1 MGTVDMQKLAESI
14 QYGLNYCRVLS
25 GEDIKPLI
33 DYPDTSDNSIVQYMF
48 DTLDEETLYNEVL
61 HEEIQN
67 ILDMWLVE
75 DLTAQQ
81 AKTQLITLLADYYDF
96 GC

>member
-1 MGTVDMQKLAESI
+1 MSEVDLQRLRESV
-14 QYGLNYCRVLS
+14 QYGTDYCKVLT
-25 GEDIKPLI
+25 GEDKRPLM
-33 DYPDTSDNSIVQYMF
+33 DYPDTSDQSILQYVF
-48 DTLDEETLYNEVL
+48 DTLDEEKLYNEVL
-61 HEEIQN
+61 HEEMQN

-75 DLTAQQ
+75 DLTAHQ